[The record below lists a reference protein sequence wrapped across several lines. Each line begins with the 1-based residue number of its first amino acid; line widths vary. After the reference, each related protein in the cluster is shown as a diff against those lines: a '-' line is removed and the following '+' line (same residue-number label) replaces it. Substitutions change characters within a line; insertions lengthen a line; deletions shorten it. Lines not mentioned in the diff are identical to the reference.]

1 MEVEE
6 RLLKYISIKTPC
18 DENSDKV
25 PTTSCQ
31 FNLAKILADEL
42 KDLGLTKVILDDKCF
57 VYGILPATPGYE
69 TRKKLGFI
77 AHMDTV
83 QEFCEG
89 EIHPVCTPD
98 YNGEDLVLGDSGRI
112 LTTKD
117 FPHLKALRGR
127 TLITSDGNTIL
138 GVDDK
143 AGIAEIMQL
152 LEILQTEQ
160 IPHGQ
165 ISVAFTPDEECGSG
179 AAHFDFEAFDA
190 EVAYTM
196 DGDGEGEIQ
205 YQNFNACEAKF
216 EINGKNVHPGSA
228 KNVMINAVL
237 IAADINNML
246 PRYEIPRYTEEYEG
260 FYHLLSIH
268 GDEGYAIAEYIIR
281 DHDTDS
287 FEARKNTLRHIEKT
301 LNELWGAG
309 TVALTLT
316 DEYKNMECII
326 KEHMY
331 LIDYARQ
338 ACANANVP
346 EDISP
351 IRGGT
356 DGCKL
361 SFKGL
366 PCPNLGTGGHGYHG
380 PLEHVTIEGMEAA
393 VRVIIE
399 LVKIFAN
406 E

>member
-117 FPHLKALRGR
+117 FPHLKALKGR

-309 TVALTLT
+309 TVVLTLT

-393 VRVIIE
+393 VRVIVE

>member
-117 FPHLKALRGR
+117 FPHLKALKGR

-165 ISVAFTPDEECGSG
+165 ISVAVTPDEECGSG

-393 VRVIIE
+393 VRVIVE

>member
-117 FPHLKALRGR
+117 FPHLKALKGR

-301 LNELWGAG
+301 LNELWGTG

-393 VRVIIE
+393 VRVIVE

>member
-1 MEVEE
+1 M
-6 RLLKYISIKTPC
+6 
-18 DENSDKV
+18 
-25 PTTSCQ
+25 
-31 FNLAKILADEL
+31 
-42 KDLGLTKVILDDKCF
+42 
-57 VYGILPATPGYE
+57 ILPVLSINPH
-69 TRKKLGFI
+69 KSSCSI
-77 AHMDTV
+77 AAISS
-83 QEFCEG
+83 E
-89 EIHPVCTPD
+89 
-98 YNGEDLVLGDSGRI
+98 N
-112 LTTKD
+112 
-117 FPHLKALRGR
+117 
-127 TLITSDGNTIL
+127 LIADAIL

-152 LEILQTEQ
+152 LEILITEK

-179 AAHFDFEAFDA
+179 AAHFDFDTFDA
-190 EVAYTM
+190 EVAYTL

-228 KNVMINAVL
+228 KDVMINAVL

-246 PRYEIPRYTEEYEG
+246 PRFEIPRHTEHYEG

-268 GDEGYAIAEYIIR
+268 GDEGHAVSEYIIR
-281 DHDTDS
+281 DHDSAS
-287 FEARKNTLRHIEKT
+287 FEARCNTLRHIEKI
-301 LNELWGAG
+301 LNELWGEG
-309 TVALTLT
+309 TVTLTLT
-316 DEYKNMECII
+316 DEYQNMECII
-326 KEHMY
+326 KDHMY
-331 LIDYARQ
+331 LIDYARE
-338 ACANANVP
+338 ACAKANVP

-393 VRVIIE
+393 VRVIVE